1 MNIVPTRIQEH
12 INRVERTPS
21 LAIGISAGLTAL
33 WSLYRVFWLIYTATV
48 LSNVGWSPVSL
59 VFPFVLWTV
68 IGVVAAIAAVAFM
81 TRYAKRTRRDSQ
93 RASSARPPRDRPR
106 QARYPRCVAKAPTM
120 AVTHQTAIAA

>member
-21 LAIGISAGLTAL
+21 LVIGISAGLTAL

-59 VFPFVLWTV
+59 VFPFVLWTA
-68 IGVVAAIAAVAFM
+68 IGVVAAIAAVAFL
-81 TRYAKRTRRDSQ
+81 TRYAK
-93 RASSARPPRDRPR
+93 
-106 QARYPRCVAKAPTM
+106 
-120 AVTHQTAIAA
+120 QTP